1 MKRFF
6 QSTSSLYTI
15 AFVIIALD
23 QLSKAIVRSAIPL
36 GSYYSLWDWL
46 TPFARFVHITNT
58 GVAFGMF
65 QGNNALFIIL
75 AAIVS
80 VVIMWYYPR
89 VPAQDITLRLA
100 LGLELAGA
108 AGNLIDRI
116 FFGFVTDFV
125 SVGNF
130 AVFNI
135 ADASITV
142 GVAVM
147 LLGLW
152 FQEHKKK
159 PDAPNDEEQASSV
172 EPAAQ

>member
-6 QSTSSLYTI
+6 QSNISLYMV

-23 QLSKAIVRSAIPL
+23 QITKAVVRSAIPL

-46 TPFARFVHITNT
+46 TPIARFVHITNT

-65 QGNNALFIIL
+65 QGNNTVFIIL
-75 AAIVS
+75 AIIVS
-80 VVIMWYYPR
+80 IVIILYYPR
-89 VPAQDITLRLA
+89 VPKDDLILRIA
-100 LGLELAGA
+100 LGMELAGA

-116 FFGFVTDFV
+116 VFGYVTDFI

-135 ADASITV
+135 ADSSITV

-152 FQEHKKK
+152 LQERKIK
-159 PDAPNDEEQASSV
+159 PSSTDPDSQDNET
-172 EPAAQ
+172 EPAQQ